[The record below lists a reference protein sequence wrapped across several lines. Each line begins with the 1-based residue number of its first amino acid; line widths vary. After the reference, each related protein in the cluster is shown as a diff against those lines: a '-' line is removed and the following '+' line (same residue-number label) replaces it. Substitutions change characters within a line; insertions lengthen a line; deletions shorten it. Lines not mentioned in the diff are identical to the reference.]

1 MLLLHSL
8 FDTSIDH
15 FINVCFSEYWH
26 RLALKLV
33 YFTANGHAEVV
44 ALWHTDRHFTSSS
57 KCLLSRERERES
69 TQRRWRLAGRP
80 LTHCRQQ
87 TMSNCSLLLPL
98 RRPPRPPSLR
108 LRELS
113 PLSTLGN
120 LTFAYIHQGW
130 FLRPSRIYFCFV
142 FTLLF
147 LFTARHASNE
157 VCLETR

>member
-1 MLLLHSL
+1 MFVSQNIGTGWHSNWCTSQPTATQKWWHYDTQI
-8 FDTSIDH
+8 DTSP
-15 FINVCFSEYWH
+15 
-26 RLALKLV
+26 RLQNA
-33 YFTANGHAEVV
+33 YSA
-44 ALWHTDRHFTSSS
+44 
-57 KCLLSRERERES
+57 ERERES
-69 TQRRWRLAGRP
+69 TRRRWRQAGRP

-130 FLRPSRIYFCFV
+130 FLRPSRIHFCFV